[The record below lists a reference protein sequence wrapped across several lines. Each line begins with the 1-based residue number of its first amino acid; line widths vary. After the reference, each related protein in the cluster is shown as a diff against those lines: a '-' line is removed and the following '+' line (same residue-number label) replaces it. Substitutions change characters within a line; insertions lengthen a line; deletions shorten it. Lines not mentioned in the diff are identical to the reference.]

1 MNRIDEV
8 WSQDNREHIQTLNFQ
23 VGNEFH
29 GNNES
34 KVTQPEKCS
43 MRNNI
48 P

>member
-1 MNRIDEV
+1 MNKIDKV
-8 WSQDNREHIQTLNFQ
+8 RSKDNRENIQTLNFQ
-23 VGNEFH
+23 VGNDFH

-34 KVTQPEKCS
+34 KVAQPEKCS

>member
-1 MNRIDEV
+1 MNKIDKV
-8 WSQDNREHIQTLNFQ
+8 RSKDNRENIQNLNFQ

-34 KVTQPEKCS
+34 KVAQPEKCS